1 MKRKTLLKL
10 TIGIFTLLFL
20 SIGCIN
26 LERSYIEKH
35 YFVLD
40 SSPAEDIDSPD
51 TGKVLAVRRLRV
63 SPKYEG
69 KGLVYRLG
77 ELNYESDFYNEF
89 FVSPVSMFTEE
100 VRKRLAGSGL
110 FKRVV
115 DPSSLLASAYVLEGA
130 VTVLYGDYR
139 VSTAPKA
146 VMEIQFLLLE
156 ETDVSPEIILQ
167 RQYHKEEPLNGSTP
181 DALVKSW
188 NTALSQIL
196 TEFENDL
203 KNTICKCYLPCKFCV
218 KI

>member
-1 MKRKTLLKL
+1 MKRKSLLIL
-10 TIGIFTLLFL
+10 TFGIFILFSL
-20 SIGCIN
+20 SIGCVN

-40 SSPAEDIDSPD
+40 SSPAEEIPSPD
-51 TGKVLAVRRLRV
+51 TGKVITVRRLRV

-69 KGLVYRLG
+69 KGLVYRLK
-77 ELNYESDFYNEF
+77 ELSYETDYYNEF
-89 FVSPVSMFTEE
+89 FISPVSMFTEE
-100 VRKRLAGSGL
+100 IRKRMAGSGM

-115 DPSSLLASAYVLEGA
+115 DPSSLLDSTYVLEGA
-130 VTVLYGDYR
+130 VTALYGDYR

-146 VMEIQFLLLE
+146 VLEIQFLILQQ
-156 ETDVSPEIILQ
+156 TDVSPEIVLQ

-188 NTALSQIL
+188 NTALNQIL

-203 KNTICKCYLPCKFCV
+203 KEYISKTDR
-218 KI
+218 

>member
-20 SIGCIN
+20 SMGCIN

-40 SSPAEDIDSPD
+40 SSPAEDIDFPD
-51 TGKVLAVRRLRV
+51 TGKILAVRRFRV

-100 VRKRLAGSGL
+100 VRKRLAMSGL
-110 FKRVV
+110 FKHVV
-115 DPSSLLASAYVLEGA
+115 EPSSLLDPTYILEGA
-130 VTVLYGDYR
+130 VTALYGDYR

-146 VMEIQFLLLE
+146 IMEIQFLLLQE
-156 ETDVSPEIILQ
+156 MDVSPEIILL
-167 RQYHKEEPLNGSTP
+167 RQYHKEEPLNGNTP

-188 NTALSQIL
+188 NTALNQIL

-203 KNTICKCYLPCKFCV
+203 KEYISKTDQ
-218 KI
+218 

>member
-40 SSPAEDIDSPD
+40 SFPAENTSPPD

-115 DPSSLLASAYVLEGA
+115 DPSSLLDSAYVLEGA

-188 NTALSQIL
+188 NTALNQIL

-203 KNTICKCYLPCKFCV
+203 KEYISKTDR
-218 KI
+218 